1 MDKNWCHNTA
11 INSSSATECKRE
23 KGEESL
29 RIIAIENARK
39 TFHTLT
45 DECVEPNALKG
56 ITPRMKP
63 WQHIFCPSGRGMM
76 RETERD
82 CPGWKTETD
91 QLKWICT
98 SAEWTSTLKTV
109 CMLSGHT
116 INTHTYTLL
125 LLRHLKQTGKD
136 RLCSETES
144 GHIWYSALQL
154 WSFQETR
161 SSQTAR
167 GDKNVAGALTRS
179 KLNPRL
185 IVKLSMSHCTF
196 GKWHEE
202 KWTS

>member
-11 INSSSATECKRE
+11 INSSSATESKRE
-23 KGEESL
+23 KKGEESW
-29 RIIAIENARK
+29 RIIATENARK
-39 TFHTLT
+39 TSHTLT
-45 DECVEPNALKG
+45 DECVEPNAPKG

-116 INTHTYTLL
+116 INTHTHT
-125 LLRHLKQTGKD
+125 
-136 RLCSETES
+136 LCSYFGT
-144 GHIWYSALQL
+144 L
-154 WSFQETR
+154 
-161 SSQTAR
+161 
-167 GDKNVAGALTRS
+167 S
-179 KLNPRL
+179 KLGKTDFVRRL
-185 IVKLSMSHCTF
+185 KVDIYGTQHCGSEVSKRRGVHKLPEGTKM
-196 GKWHEE
+196 
-202 KWTS
+202 